1 MILYKKGKWVR
12 VKVKERES
20 ERGMVEMEQGGKQGG
35 NGGKNPATGKAPP
48 GPDLANLQPHRGNK
62 IKMKVVTG
70 LVSDV
75 IKVFSNATG
84 GN

>member
-1 MILYKKGKWVR
+1 MGESESER
-12 VKVKERES
+12 ERES

-35 NGGKNPATGKAPP
+35 NGGENPATGKAPP

-62 IKMKVVTG
+62 IKIKAATEMVA
-70 LVSDV
+70 DA
-75 IKVFSNATG
+75 IKVILYVTG

>member
-1 MILYKKGKWVR
+1 MR

-62 IKMKVVTG
+62 IKIKSATEMVA
-70 LVSDV
+70 DA
-75 IKVFSNATG
+75 IKVILYVTG

>member
-1 MILYKKGKWVR
+1 MGESESK
-12 VKVKERES
+12 RES
-20 ERGMVEMEQGGKQGG
+20 ERGIVEMEQGGKQGG

-48 GPDLANLQPHRGNK
+48 GPGPDLAHLPRHRGNK
-62 IKMKVVTG
+62 IKREAATG

-75 IKVFSNATG
+75 RRVISYATG